1 MNKVVSFLTNAV
13 NCCSLCGQVLNLVD
27 EPFAEY
33 QELRDKNNKPLCL
46 QCYQEECDRWQQNY

>member
-1 MNKVVSFLTNAV
+1 MTNAV

-33 QELRDKNNKPLCL
+33 QELRNKNNKPLCL